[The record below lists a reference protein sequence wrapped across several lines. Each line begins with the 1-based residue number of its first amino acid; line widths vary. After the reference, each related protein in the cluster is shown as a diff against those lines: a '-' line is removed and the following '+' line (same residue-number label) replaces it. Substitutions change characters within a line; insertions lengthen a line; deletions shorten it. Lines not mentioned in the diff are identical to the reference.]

1 MATNGTI
8 ICNSVFEIETNA
20 FSPPNVGA
28 SMKVNT
34 IPVKLIETVNTN
46 FNDLA
51 VAVMIDLFCVNS
63 TISIIKKHNTVTII
77 QMLLWIVKNINPVH
91 QFALNAPLTTVNCTI
106 KPTIPDTNN
115 SDFIKMLLYKLI
127 LPLFVIMALCNTW
140 LIAINA
146 YMIPIGIKMKIRAKT
161 ISVNS

>member
-20 FSPPNVGA
+20 FSQPNVGA

-51 VAVMIDLFCVNS
+51 AAVMIYLFCVNS
-63 TISIIKKHNTVTII
+63 TNSIIKKHNTVTII
-77 QMLLWIVKNINPVH
+77 QMLL
-91 QFALNAPLTTVNCTI
+91 
-106 KPTIPDTNN
+106 
-115 SDFIKMLLYKLI
+115 
-127 LPLFVIMALCNTW
+127 
-140 LIAINA
+140 
-146 YMIPIGIKMKIRAKT
+146 
-161 ISVNS
+161 

>member
-20 FSPPNVGA
+20 FSQPNVGA

-34 IPVKLIETVNTN
+34 IPVKLIEIVNTN

-51 VAVMIDLFCVNS
+51 AAVMIDLFCANS

-77 QMLLWIVKNINPVH
+77 QMLL
-91 QFALNAPLTTVNCTI
+91 
-106 KPTIPDTNN
+106 
-115 SDFIKMLLYKLI
+115 
-127 LPLFVIMALCNTW
+127 
-140 LIAINA
+140 
-146 YMIPIGIKMKIRAKT
+146 
-161 ISVNS
+161 

>member
-1 MATNGTI
+1 MYLCSVLKSNHKKSKIATNGTI

-20 FSPPNVGA
+20 FSQPNVGA

-77 QMLLWIVKNINPVH
+77 QMLL
-91 QFALNAPLTTVNCTI
+91 
-106 KPTIPDTNN
+106 
-115 SDFIKMLLYKLI
+115 
-127 LPLFVIMALCNTW
+127 
-140 LIAINA
+140 
-146 YMIPIGIKMKIRAKT
+146 
-161 ISVNS
+161 

>member
-28 SMKVNT
+28 NMKVNT

-51 VAVMIDLFCVNS
+51 AAVMIDLFCVNS
-63 TISIIKKHNTVTII
+63 TISTIKKHKIITII
-77 QMLLWIVKNINPVH
+77 HVT
-91 QFALNAPLTTVNCTI
+91 LNC
-106 KPTIPDTNN
+106 KEH
-115 SDFIKMLLYKLI
+115 
-127 LPLFVIMALCNTW
+127 
-140 LIAINA
+140 
-146 YMIPIGIKMKIRAKT
+146 
-161 ISVNS
+161 